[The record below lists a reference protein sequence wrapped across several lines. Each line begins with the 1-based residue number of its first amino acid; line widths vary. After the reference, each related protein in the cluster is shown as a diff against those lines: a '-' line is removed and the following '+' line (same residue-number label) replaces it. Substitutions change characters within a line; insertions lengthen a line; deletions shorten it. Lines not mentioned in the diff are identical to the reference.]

1 MPVINLND
9 ISQFP
14 YKIENQDFEDMLVL
28 QIDHSIRKA
37 IHFPNIK
44 VHFINCKIQHTIVL
58 KIHFRETEKFLFLAN
73 YEIDFENCFFKNSNN
88 QNKNFITVG
97 ENQSVSLKFINCII
111 DDFKL
116 SDSKFNE
123 LILSKTIIL
132 GGKFLIENSQIDN
145 ITINNSLGK
154 YIVDD
159 KGLSTV
165 NLSYCDDNIFI
176 KKDFIHI
183 FREALRIHLGLKNIF
198 CIETNILLNDCKS
211 ISSEFQK
218 IENISGVHKV
228 DYHNVYSKEKKKA
241 IYYLND
247 NDFKSLNLNLE
258 INQQNN
264 LTKAISIKNSYFNKF
279 IMKGV
284 SDSFVN
290 IEHLHSNF
298 ISLEEFNTKE
308 FKFYDITPINPIN
321 SVIQL
326 FNSNFTNTHFN
337 KVNFKNFNIVNLYRC
352 YLEEIKFSSTIFS
365 ENIESVKNI
374 KKLENKEI
382 DYFEM
387 QYEIFRQLKSS
398 YLKNNNQVQAIEMHK
413 RMHDTISKFRTT
425 SKQDKFILMLNKI
438 SNNHDTSIWHPF
450 KLMAISLI
458 ILWLLYCFFLPNT
471 SFIIGW
477 NGFNEF
483 IGCVLD
489 FLSFT
494 FSNLKVLLI
503 LANPVHN
510 INNLSDLLPSKELQ
524 LSNMNYLI
532 SYLSRIVIAW
542 LTYQFV
548 NSFRKF
554 GRKL

>member
-14 YKIENQDFEDMLVL
+14 FKIENQDFEDMLVL
-28 QIDHSIRKA
+28 QVDDSIRKA
-37 IHFPNIK
+37 IQFATIS

-58 KIHFRETEKFLFLAN
+58 SLRCGEVENFSFLTS
-73 YEIDFENCFFKNSNN
+73 YGITFEDCYFKNNNN
-88 QNKNFITVG
+88 QNKNVITVG
-97 ENQSVSLKFINCII
+97 KSQSISLKFINCII

-132 GGKFLIENSQIDN
+132 AGKFLIENSQIDS

-154 YIVDD
+154 YVVDD
-159 KGLSTV
+159 KGSSTV
-165 NLSYCDDNIFI
+165 NLSYCDNNLFI
-176 KKDFIHI
+176 KKDFVHI
-183 FREALRIHLGLKNIF
+183 LREAFRVHLGLKSIF
-198 CIETNILLNDCKS
+198 CIEANILLNDCKF
-211 ISSEFQK
+211 INCEFQK
-218 IENISGVHKV
+218 SENISGIQKV
-228 DYHNVYSKEKKKA
+228 DYHNIYSKEKKKI

-247 NDFKSLNLNLE
+247 TDFKSLNLNLE

-290 IEHLHSNF
+290 IENLHSNF
-298 ISLEEFNTKE
+298 ISLEEFNSKE
-308 FKFYDITPINPIN
+308 FKFYDITFNNSPD

-326 FNSNFTNTHFN
+326 YNSNFTNTHFD
-337 KVNFKNFNIVNLYRC
+337 KVNFKNFKIVNLYRC
-352 YLEEIKFSSTIFS
+352 YLEEIKFSSTNFS

-387 QYEIFRQLKSS
+387 QYEIFRQLKSA
-398 YLKNNNQVQAIEMHK
+398 YLKNSNQVQAIEMHR
-413 RMHDTISKFRTT
+413 RMHDTIYKFRTT
-425 SKQDKFILMLNKI
+425 SKQDKFILLLNKI
-438 SNNHDTSIWHPF
+438 SNNHDTSIWSPF
-450 KLMAISLI
+450 KLMAICLI
-458 ILWLLYCFFLPNT
+458 VLWFLYCFFLPNT
-471 SFIIGW
+471 LFIVGW
-477 NGFNEF
+477 NGYSEF
-483 IGCVLD
+483 IECVLD

-494 FSNLKVLLI
+494 FSNFKVLLL
-503 LANPVHN
+503 LANPLHN
-510 INNLSDLLPSKELQ
+510 INNLSDLLPDKKLQ

-532 SYLSRIVIAW
+532 SYLSRIIIAW